1 MNTGKTLVIL
11 VLLWSHFAYG
21 AVVQQVK
28 KQKEHKNDSIVLDNG
43 DRITGEI
50 QKMQYGILFLKSDRA
65 TETLQLDWLR
75 LREVRSIARYE
86 FETMEGA
93 KYIGV
98 IVPDAGAKTPGD
110 FSIRMDDGAVQSLSV
125 QHVVGIREMNRNFL
139 GRLNFSLD
147 AGISFTQGNHQTET
161 TVQTTLD
168 YLRPHSSLRMN
179 ASSLFTSQT
188 NGTDTSRHEGLFFA
202 ERFLSGQWG
211 TLALLGLMH
220 DSQLDLDL
228 RAMMGGAARRYFAK
242 TNRTWF
248 AGYLGAVY
256 TKENYTSETSV
267 DRDNGEI
274 MAGLGLS
281 TYSFRGSEL
290 RGYALFY
297 PSFTDTGRVR
307 ADVSLYWKWKIVSD
321 LYFKTSIFDNFDN
334 RPPTNSPEN
343 NFGVTTSVG
352 WSF

>member
-1 MNTGKTLVIL
+1 MRRAKCFAMLI
-11 VLLWSHFAYG
+11 VLLSQLAYG
-21 AVVQQVK
+21 DVIQPLK
-28 KQKEHKNDSIVLDNG
+28 RQKEHKNDSIVLDNG

-75 LREVRSIARYE
+75 VREVQSIARYE

-93 KYIGV
+93 KYFGV
-98 IVPDAGAKTPGD
+98 IVPGDGEAVPGA
-110 FSIRMDDGAVQSLSV
+110 FLIRMDGGAVQSLSV
-125 QHVVGIREMNRNFL
+125 QNVVGIREMNRNFL
-139 GRLNFSLD
+139 GRLSFSLD

-161 TVQTTLD
+161 TVQTTLE
-168 YLRPHSSLRMN
+168 YLRPRSSLRMN

-188 NGTDTSRHEGLFFA
+188 NGTDTSRHEGMFFA

-211 TLALLGLMH
+211 ALALLGLMH

-228 RAMMGGAARRYFAK
+228 RSMTGGAVRRYFTK
-242 TNRTWF
+242 TNRTWL
-248 AGYLGAVY
+248 AGYIGAVY
-256 TKENYTSETSV
+256 TREKYTSDTAV
-267 DRDNGEI
+267 DRNNGEI
-274 MAGLGLS
+274 IAGLGLS

-290 RGYALFY
+290 RGYALFF

-321 LYFKTSIFDNFDN
+321 LYFKTSIFDSFDN
-334 RPPTNSPEN
+334 RPPTDSPEN
-343 NFGVTTSVG
+343 NFGVTSSVG